1 MIAYTV
7 NSYRP
12 ITAVGMTKNNIFN
25 TMFDENLMEL
35 FRSQISVKRFKT
47 LMRHDET
54 TVRNEVHGNYK
65 VIRV

>member
-1 MIAYTV
+1 MIGYTV

-12 ITAVGMTKNNIFN
+12 KTAVGMTKNNIFN
-25 TMFDENLMEL
+25 AVLDENLMEL

-47 LMRHDET
+47 YVRHGET
-54 TVRNEVHGNYK
+54 TVRNEMHGNYK